1 MSKKIGS
8 KLLIVESP
16 AKAKTIEKYLG
27 DEFTVRASIGHI
39 RDLPKSNKNAIDI
52 PGGFIPHYEIP
63 AGKEKVVSEL
73 KALAKKSSEVILA
86 TDPDR
91 EGEAIAFHLK
101 EALDLKNPK
110 RIVFHE
116 ITKEAVQE
124 AVLHPRDID
133 KKLVSAQEARRVLD
147 RLFGYDLSGLIWK
160 KLRYG
165 LSAGRVQSPA
175 LRIICEREREIRA
188 FIPEAY
194 WVITADLQP
203 ETSLSDNDQIISFVC
218 SIEPKTEKEAN
229 EIIEKAQVSTWQV
242 DRVEE
247 SEALRKA
254 RAPFTTSTLQQAAS
268 SRLGY
273 SPSQTMRLAQKL
285 YEAGHITYMRT
296 DSTNLSEQAIKEI
309 TSVIKETY
317 GNKYAEPKKFATKSK
332 NAQEAH
338 EAIRPTHASI
348 LEAGAS
354 EQERKL
360 YKLIWMR
367 TIASQMADAKLLKT
381 KIIATPKVKFPS
393 SSDALNQIPDFI
405 ASGSRVIFDGW
416 LAADPGARSEDVELP
431 AVKSGD
437 TLKLININSEGKE
450 TQPPNRYSEAGLV
463 KELEKRGIGRPSTY
477 ASIIKTIIDRGYVI
491 KEQKTLRPSDTGEIV
506 SDFLEK
512 NFADY
517 ISDTFTAKMEDELDD
532 IAKGKRQYVKTL
544 KDFYDRFKKDVDSKS
559 KTEKIT
565 NLGDAPKDIRCPEC
579 GATMIIKLSRS
590 GKFYSCSRF
599 PDCNGALTIEGK
611 KIEPPKSLGQPCPKC
626 GKGELVE
633 REGRFGKFVSCSR
646 YPKCKYI
653 KKDENSGM
661 SGSGDTG
668 VKCNLCGKGTM
679 VEKRGRFGIFYGCSN
694 YPDCKNIIKAK
705 PTGNLCPICQS
716 LMMEGTKTI
725 PERCSNK
732 ACINH
737 NPHKLNK
744 KTK

>member
-1 MSKKIGS
+1 
-8 KLLIVESP
+8 
-16 AKAKTIEKYLG
+16 
-27 DEFTVRASIGHI
+27 
-39 RDLPKSNKNAIDI
+39 
-52 PGGFIPHYEIP
+52 
-63 AGKEKVVSEL
+63 
-73 KALAKKSSEVILA
+73 
-86 TDPDR
+86 
-91 EGEAIAFHLK
+91 
-101 EALDLKNPK
+101 
-110 RIVFHE
+110 
-116 ITKEAVQE
+116 
-124 AVLHPRDID
+124 
-133 KKLVSAQEARRVLD
+133 
-147 RLFGYDLSGLIWK
+147 
-160 KLRYG
+160 
-165 LSAGRVQSPA
+165 
-175 LRIICEREREIRA
+175 
-188 FIPEAY
+188 
-194 WVITADLQP
+194 LQP
-203 ETSLSDNDQIISFVC
+203 ETGLRGTDQIISFVC

-229 EIIEKAQVSTWQV
+229 EIIEKARVSTWQV

-381 KIIATPKVKFPS
+381 KIIATPKVKFPF
-393 SSDALNQIPDFI
+393 SSDTLNQIPDFI

-579 GATMIIKLSRS
+579 GATMIIKLSRN

-633 REGRFGKFVSCSR
+633 REGRFGKFVSCSL

-653 KKDENSGM
+653 KKDETSGVG
-661 SGSGDTG
+661 GSGDTG

-705 PTGNLCPICQS
+705 PTGNICPICQS
-716 LMMEGTKTI
+716 LMMVGTKTI

-744 KTK
+744 KTE